1 MVYRIWRSP
10 YSSFGGTSAELPDDR
25 TDETYTAPEHY
36 KDELLRE
43 IAANGFNGIWIHAR
57 FAHIT
62 HTDAFPESGVHAGEH
77 LDRLSGLIE
86 RAERYGIK
94 VFLYGQPLRSVPE
107 ADRRFWR
114 NHAECAGQTE
124 YLTEENT
131 VTGVRRRYQTVAL
144 CSSVDAVKSF
154 VEESAAQIAEKL
166 PGLGGVI
173 LITATEFP
181 GHCYQRRHKVN
192 PTACYPL
199 IECPRCR
206 EREPWEVAAEL
217 ITLFR
222 NGIRRHSADISVIA
236 WNWSWQECLPA
247 PCRPLLELLPRDVV
261 VMADF
266 ERGGVI
272 DLPERPGFEINE
284 YSLLYPGP
292 SESFQNTYHA
302 CRELGMNVMS
312 KLQLGAT
319 HELGSVVS
327 LPNMINIR
335 KKALWHRTHPD
346 AGYMGCWNFG
356 NFFSANTCAFNWFLN
371 HRASSGEE
379 TELRDFAEFYFQGCD
394 SLLVYHAWRLF
405 ESAMR
410 HLPFCIG
417 PLYYGVQT
425 YALAYTDI
433 YRPGPLEGTYA
444 GCSYLRT
451 KERGD
456 DLSPACEMHHHEFS
470 LTELAGAYAKTA
482 AIWNC
487 GVSLLKA
494 GLKGCDDKGELGNAV
509 LCGMCWASTENAYRA
524 YALRKE
530 WSPEKIHEFRH
541 IVNSELDVLTTALPY
556 VENDVRQGFHG
567 EAGYRMFDPELI
579 RRKIKMLQRWRE
591 GA

>member
-1 MVYRIWRSP
+1 
-10 YSSFGGTSAELPDDR
+10 
-25 TDETYTAPEHY
+25 
-36 KDELLRE
+36 
-43 IAANGFNGIWIHAR
+43 
-57 FAHIT
+57 
-62 HTDAFPESGVHAGEH
+62 
-77 LDRLSGLIE
+77 
-86 RAERYGIK
+86 
-94 VFLYGQPLRSVPE
+94 
-107 ADRRFWR
+107 
-114 NHAECAGQTE
+114 
-124 YLTEENT
+124 
-131 VTGVRRRYQTVAL
+131 
-144 CSSVDAVKSF
+144 
-154 VEESAAQIAEKL
+154 
-166 PGLGGVI
+166 
-173 LITATEFP
+173 
-181 GHCYQRRHKVN
+181 
-192 PTACYPL
+192 
-199 IECPRCR
+199 
-206 EREPWEVAAEL
+206 
-217 ITLFR
+217 
-222 NGIRRHSADISVIA
+222 
-236 WNWSWQECLPA
+236 
-247 PCRPLLELLPRDVV
+247 
-261 VMADF
+261 
-266 ERGGVI
+266 
-272 DLPERPGFEINE
+272 
-284 YSLLYPGP
+284 
-292 SESFQNTYHA
+292 
-302 CRELGMNVMS
+302 
-312 KLQLGAT
+312 
-319 HELGSVVS
+319 
-327 LPNMINIR
+327 
-335 KKALWHRTHPD
+335 
-346 AGYMGCWNFG
+346 
-356 NFFSANTCAFNWFLN
+356 
-371 HRASSGEE
+371 
-379 TELRDFAEFYFQGCD
+379 
-394 SLLVYHAWRLF
+394 
-405 ESAMR
+405 MR

>member
-10 YSSFGGTSAELPDDR
+10 YSSFGGTSAEFPDDR

-124 YLTEENT
+124 YLTEENA

-144 CSSVDAVKSF
+144 CSSMDAVKSF

-206 EREPWEVAAEL
+206 EHEPWEVAAEL

-236 WNWSWQECLPA
+236 WNWSWQEWLPA
-247 PCRPLLELLPRDVV
+247 PCRP
-261 VMADF
+261 
-266 ERGGVI
+266 
-272 DLPERPGFEINE
+272 
-284 YSLLYPGP
+284 
-292 SESFQNTYHA
+292 
-302 CRELGMNVMS
+302 
-312 KLQLGAT
+312 
-319 HELGSVVS
+319 
-327 LPNMINIR
+327 
-335 KKALWHRTHPD
+335 
-346 AGYMGCWNFG
+346 CWNY
-356 NFFSANTCAFNWFLN
+356 C
-371 HRASSGEE
+371 RA
-379 TELRDFAEFYFQGCD
+379 T
-394 SLLVYHAWRLF
+394 LL
-405 ESAMR
+405 
-410 HLPFCIG
+410 
-417 PLYYGVQT
+417 
-425 YALAYTDI
+425 
-433 YRPGPLEGTYA
+433 
-444 GCSYLRT
+444 
-451 KERGD
+451 
-456 DLSPACEMHHHEFS
+456 
-470 LTELAGAYAKTA
+470 
-482 AIWNC
+482 
-487 GVSLLKA
+487 
-494 GLKGCDDKGELGNAV
+494 
-509 LCGMCWASTENAYRA
+509 
-524 YALRKE
+524 
-530 WSPEKIHEFRH
+530 
-541 IVNSELDVLTTALPY
+541 
-556 VENDVRQGFHG
+556 
-567 EAGYRMFDPELI
+567 
-579 RRKIKMLQRWRE
+579 
-591 GA
+591 